1 MILHNRVFRF
11 HKQCPWLVYSKPLPS
26 TNHREI
32 LSKQIICRP
41 TPPILQTRH
50 LTPLQPAIR
59 SIQRLLHWLHP
70 AHLRWQHRLHF
81 RLPGQTICRR
91 AARGAVCCTLR
102 MLQIRLQDI
111 VKRRAQL
118 VQTIGNL
125 GHGTE
130 GLDGGHE
137 VGEGVEV
144 GDVLC
149 CDCFAQD
156 DEEGDEGAG
165 Y

>member
-1 MILHNRVFRF
+1 
-11 HKQCPWLVYSKPLPS
+11 
-26 TNHREI
+26 
-32 LSKQIICRP
+32 
-41 TPPILQTRH
+41 
-50 LTPLQPAIR
+50 
-59 SIQRLLHWLHP
+59 
-70 AHLRWQHRLHF
+70 
-81 RLPGQTICRR
+81 
-91 AARGAVCCTLR
+91 